1 MSPDAPQLQ
10 QKLSAFASR
19 ARDVAP
25 KCNSEATTKNFL
37 IAPYID
43 VILGYNPFN
52 PDHCVPEYSADIK
65 GAGDKVDYA
74 LLHNGKPIIIVEA
87 KSIGTIKT
95 NHATPGQL
103 NGYFVGC
110 EAQFA
115 ALTDG
120 LIWNWY
126 RARPHHYQLEDAP
139 FLSHDVRSPSTI
151 EIHWL
156 LSILNQTDINP
167 NQAHLEAMAVKMKA
181 AFLDWLH
188 RTRENP
194 SDQFLK
200 FLIKETQS
208 EDTEIEIVRSIFVG
222 AFGSLFLD
230 EPPPQNTSID
240 PRSPAQNT
248 SIDPR
253 SPTLVLDDGKEL
265 HRSGWYRA
273 WRPAGGNWIVEASGK
288 DVYRA
293 VLRHLSTTHVH
304 GPDHFFSTAKL
315 GRGNPF
321 FLTKEQVDE
330 LEKGKRY
337 KRHEQFD
344 RTHDRWLMVSLSI
357 ENCLRRI
364 KQACKYVA
372 TPTGQD
378 YTFSQD
384 LQVWLPSWNEPRP

>member
-10 QKLSAFASR
+10 QKLSAFVSR

-37 IAPYID
+37 IAPYINE
-43 VILGYNPFN
+43 ILGYNPFN

-74 LLHNGKPIIIVEA
+74 LLHNGQPIIIVEA
-87 KSIGTIKT
+87 KSIGTIQT

-110 EAQFA
+110 DAKFA

-120 LIWNWY
+120 LTWNWY
-126 RARPHHYQLEDAP
+126 RARPNHYQLEDAP
-139 FLSHDVRSPSTI
+139 FLSHDVLSPSPI
-151 EIHWL
+151 ELHWL
-156 LSILNQTDINP
+156 LSIVNQANFDP
-167 NQAHLEAMAVKMKA
+167 NQADREALAVKLKA
-181 AFLDWLH
+181 TFLHWLH
-188 RTRENP
+188 KTRESP
-194 SDQFLK
+194 SDEFLT
-200 FLIKETQS
+200 FLTKETQS
-208 EDTEIEIVRSIFVG
+208 EYTEIELVRPIFVG

-240 PRSPAQNT
+240 PQ
-248 SIDPR
+248 
-253 SPTLVLDDGKEL
+253 SPTLVLEDGKKL

-273 WRPAGGNWIVEASGK
+273 WRPAGENWIVEDSGK
-288 DVYRA
+288 AVYRA
-293 VLRHLSTTHVH
+293 VLRHLSTTHVQ
-304 GPDHFFSTAKL
+304 GPDHFYSTAKL
-315 GRGNPF
+315 GSGNPF

-330 LEKGKRY
+330 LEKGKNY

-344 RTHDRWLMVSLSI
+344 STHDRWLMVSLSI